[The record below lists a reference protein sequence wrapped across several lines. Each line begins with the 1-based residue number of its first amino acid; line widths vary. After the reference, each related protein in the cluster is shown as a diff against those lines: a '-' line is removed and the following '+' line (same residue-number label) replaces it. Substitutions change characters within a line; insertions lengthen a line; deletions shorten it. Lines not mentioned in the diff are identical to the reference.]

1 MLCFWCLH
9 NSGSFD
15 RSYFICLLLCCWWS
29 FMLCVVV
36 LYYNDELDGDWECRV
51 PANKIDDFTHLVLTN
66 HPKKTRFVSF
76 RRSCE
81 LSTLIQKH
89 DNPSELSDL
98 LFIGQMCSLL
108 HYRRLMRAIKSI
120 FDFHAIKLKAW
131 KRPELA
137 HFLQRKSTA
146 HSVSESLDRFHKL
159 FDDVAGP
166 SSLIT
171 NNKIIQKFC
180 WAQTFPLSLHQQWPG
195 LCAKCEMLHQTISDF
210 SRVSHFGR
218 NFFLSVHSSSTISQ
232 VAHVEAGWWELP
244 RILSS
249 FLLLIDQAHTRAL
262 RQKKLINFNLLSQ
275 CDFPTHKFE
284 L

>member
-1 MLCFWCLH
+1 MGTE
-9 NSGSFD
+9 S
-15 RSYFICLLLCCWWS
+15 
-29 FMLCVVV
+29 V
-36 LYYNDELDGDWECRV
+36 V
-51 PANKIDDFTHLVLTN
+51 PANKIDDYTHLVLTN

-108 HYRRLMRAIKSI
+108 HYQRLMRAIKSI
-120 FDFHAIKLKAW
+120 FNFHAIKLKAW

-137 HFLQRKSTA
+137 HFLLRALPIQWVRAWIDSTNFLTTSPDLLPWLQTTKLSRNSA
-146 HSVSESLDRFHKL
+146 ELKL
-159 FDDVAGP
+159 FLSLSISSGRLVCQMRNASSDNFEFLSCEPFWPKLFSLCSFFIYDFP
-166 SSLIT
+166 SCTRWGGMMGASENSFFFFIT
-171 NNKIIQKFC
+171 NRSK
-180 WAQTFPLSLHQQWPG
+180 
-195 LCAKCEMLHQTISDF
+195 
-210 SRVSHFGR
+210 
-218 NFFLSVHSSSTISQ
+218 
-232 VAHVEAGWWELP
+232 
-244 RILSS
+244 
-249 FLLLIDQAHTRAL
+249 AHTRAL